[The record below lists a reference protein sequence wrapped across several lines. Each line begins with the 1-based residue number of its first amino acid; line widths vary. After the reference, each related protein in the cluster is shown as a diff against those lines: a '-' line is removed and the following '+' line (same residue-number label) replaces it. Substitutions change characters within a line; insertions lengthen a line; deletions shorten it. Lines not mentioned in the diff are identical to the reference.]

1 MKLRL
6 NLLLMVFCLVF
17 ISPALAETLP
27 STVPE
32 VVGLSS
38 ERLSLID
45 AVLTADIAKG
55 KIEGAVVLIARKG
68 KIAYFKNFGMRNK
81 EAGLPMEKDSLFRIY
96 SMTKPLVSVATM
108 MLLEEEKL
116 LLSDPVSKIYVQS
129 FL

>member
-32 VVGLSS
+32 AVGFSS
-38 ERLSLID
+38 ERLNRID
-45 AVLTADIAKG
+45 ATLMADIDKG
-55 KIEGAVVLIARKG
+55 KIEGAVLLVARKG

-81 EAGLPMEKDSLFRIY
+81 EADLPMEKDSIFRIY
-96 SMTKPLVSVATM
+96 SMTKPLVSVNGLA
-108 MLLEEEKL
+108 LYKL
-116 LLSDPVSKIYVQS
+116 
-129 FL
+129 